1 MANKH
6 MKICSTSLNIREMQI
21 KITMRKHL
29 MPVRM
34 PAIKKS
40 ANDKCWR
47 GRGEKG
53 TLINCWW
60 ESKLVPSLWRTV
72 WRFLNKLEIELL
84 YDPAIPL
91 LDIHTEVTR
100 IEKYTCTPVFIAA
113 VYNS

>member
-72 WRFLNKLEIELL
+72 WRFLNKLEIELP
-84 YDPAIPL
+84 YDPSNPTAGH
-91 LDIHTEVTR
+91 IHR
-100 IEKYTCTPVFIAA
+100 G
-113 VYNS
+113 NQN